1 MHLSY
6 VKYRE
11 GLEHA
16 FSELYM
22 GKDCYGNRC
31 ATARL
36 PLGLRPT
43 SSDIGARSSESWV
56 ASVLCLKT
64 LCAVALVYQ
73 VLFQTV

>member
-1 MHLSY
+1 MLRAQDEAGNRVHLSY

-31 ATARL
+31 VGVSFIR
-36 PLGLRPT
+36 GIHPT
-43 SSDIGARSSESWV
+43 SNLK
-56 ASVLCLKT
+56 ASVGCVLKQG
-64 LCAVALVYQ
+64 LAPVSAR
-73 VLFQTV
+73 